1 MINNLES
8 TSLCDIKYKIV
19 FLGNM
24 SVGKSSIIERF
35 INGHFDEKRQVSF
48 YFIQGTVGIDF
59 LSKNLLYKGH
69 MYRLLLWDT
78 AGQEKFKSLIP
89 AYLKDAHC
97 AVLVFDI
104 TN

>member
-1 MINNLES
+1 MATLMKKDRF
-8 TSLCDIKYKIV
+8 SLLL
-19 FLGNM
+19 F
-24 SVGKSSIIERF
+24 
-35 INGHFDEKRQVSF
+35 
-48 YFIQGTVGIDF
+48 QGTVGIDF
-59 LSKNLLYKGH
+59 LSKNLLYNGH

-97 AVLVFDI
+97 AVLVYDI